1 MAAAVTTANAPS
13 GSRNR
18 MMILAALVFA
28 AIAALLLF
36 VALQSRGEGV
46 SSVTAPA
53 SVDIVVAAQN
63 IDANTKVTSEMLE
76 LKSIPTDQA
85 LTGAYSSI
93 ETAVGLP
100 VRYPLQRG
108 EQLTTTK
115 VGLEAIEDEKDI
127 ALILEPG
134 MRGFA
139 VHATEVTAVGGLL
152 LPGNFV
158 DVIAAF
164 GENTGGIEK
173 AVTILQNV
181 EVLSVAQEAVEPIPV
196 MSAVTGVGEEEA
208 AAGGGLRG
216 QRSDEVERQPGARSV
231 TLAVTP
237 EQAQLLANLQAQD
250 DVEIWLALRPVDDS
264 AIPELN
270 ETNLLEFHSPVLLQP

>member
-36 VALQSRGEGV
+36 VALQSRGEGG

-115 VGLEAIEDEKDI
+115 VGLEAIKDEKDI

-250 DVEIWLALRPVDDS
+250 DVEIWLALRPVDDN